1 MAGQMLPIN
10 DRMRINWTSMM
21 EQYFID
27 LMLDQLHR
35 GNRMGH
41 TFNKQAWTDMLTMFN
56 SRFGTKYDR
65 DTLKS
70 HYSNLWKQYNDVKNL
85 LEQSGFSWDDN
96 RKMVLASDDAWVSI
110 IKANPDAQYYWRKFL
125 VNFNDL
131 CLIFAYTAADG
142 RYSRSS
148 HDIDLDDDIQGL
160 NFDAGMGG
168 FPSESTNCVKAKWT
182 SAMDRFFLELMLVQ
196 VKKGSKSNNT
206 FSKEAWKDMLTLF
219 NAKFCSQY
227 GKNVLKRRYKKLFKY
242 YCEMRSLLERKAHPD
257 MHSYRKKTLLNYQ
270 DLSLVYG
277 NELISGHQGC
287 IHQDEN
293 FEDVTL
299 QVKTDR
305 NKGHHHSVQSDVGPC
320 WKSSMDRYF
329 IDLLQ
334 NQALIGNKIGHE
346 LTTEAWVELTRLFKA
361 KFGSQYDDSILKNQ
375 FNHLRAR
382 YNDIKFL
389 LEQSGF
395 SWDETRDMVTAEDCV
410 WDSYTKVYP
419 HVRSYRNKSVASYYK
434 LCVIYGEES
443 SSGRYS
449 DMAQQADIDIK
460 PPVLMVED
468 QCLANGDCSKPD
480 WTPSMDRYFIDLMLD
495 QVHRG
500 NKSSYTLDD
509 QAWIDMAVM
518 LNERFGS
525 QHEKDIL
532 RQRHESLGKLFNGMK
547 ILLGQKGFS
556 WNETQQLVKAYDDVW
571 EAYTKEHPNARSYIS
586 TPKPDYND
594 LYLIYGNSISDEGH
608 NQSGQ
613 GARNCNRGCWNAD
626 WTPPMDQ
633 LFIDLM
639 LEHVRQG
646 SMVDQRF
653 NKQAWSD
660 MVSKFSAAFGSQHD
674 QYVLERRFMNLRK
687 LFGDMK
693 NLLDQS
699 GFAWDDR
706 RHMIIAGDSLW
717 NAYLKDYPDAHP
729 YRNRALPNYDDLFLI
744 YGDENNHESN
754 HHRSVVGNGHVLGS
768 NVDDEDGLS
777 PIDSNHP
784 WINWTKPMEIY
795 FIKLMSEQ
803 VLEGN
808 KNHETFN
815 EQAWAWIVAAFNEKF
830 GLLCERDAVE
840 SWYLSLMKEYSN
852 ITNILNQNGF
862 AWDETEQMVIADDD
876 DWSAYIKEHPG
887 AMKYKGR
894 VLGSYNDLC
903 VINGNSVAAGRASY
917 LGVNTV
923 IDNNAFDMEIDGVF
937 GEAPYPT
944 GKLEISDQRH
954 KRKSLSS
961 STTMAS
967 RKVHRPKRGEAKEPV
982 GLKPMGVMEEHNEER
997 ISIEEIVNALQV
1009 IPDMDDENFLEA
1021 CKLLEN
1027 EEKAKVFVAMDVKQ
1041 RRKWLFRKL
1050 YR

>member
-1 MAGQMLPIN
+1 MASQMLPIN

-21 EQYFID
+21 ERYFID

-96 RKMVLASDDAWVSI
+96 RKMVVASDDVWLTI
-110 IKANPDAQYYWRKFL
+110 IKANPDAQYYWRKSL

-131 CLIFAYTAADG
+131 CLIYAYTAADG

-160 NFDAGMGG
+160 NFDVGMGG
-168 FPSESTNCVKAKWT
+168 FPSESTNCMKAKWT

-196 VKKGSKSNNT
+196 
-206 FSKEAWKDMLTLF
+206 
-219 NAKFCSQY
+219 
-227 GKNVLKRRYKKLFKY
+227 RRYKKLFKY
-242 YCEMRSLLERKAHPD
+242 YCEMRGLLERKAHPD
-257 MHSYRKKTLLNYQ
+257 MHSYRNKTLLNYQ

-277 NELISGHQGC
+277 NELINGHQGC
-287 IHQDEN
+287 MHQDEN
-293 FEDVTL
+293 FEDTTL
-299 QVKTDR
+299 QVKNDK
-305 NKGHHHSVQSDVGPC
+305 NKYHHHSARSDMGT
-320 WKSSMDRYF
+320 
-329 IDLLQ
+329 L
-334 NQALIGNKIGHE
+334 
-346 LTTEAWVELTRLFKA
+346 LFKA
-361 KFGSQYDDSILKNQ
+361 KFGSQYDDNILKNR
-375 FNHLRAR
+375 FNHLRMQ

-419 HVRSYRNKSVASYYK
+419 HVRSYRNKSAASYYK

-443 SSGRYS
+443 SSERYS
-449 DMAQQADIDIK
+449 DRAHQADIDSK
-460 PPVLMVED
+460 PLLLMGGEED
-468 QCLANGDCSKPD
+468 RRLANGDCSKPD

-500 NKSSYTLDD
+500 NKSNYTLDD
-509 QAWIDMAVM
+509 QDWIDMAVM

-525 QHEKDIL
+525 KHEKDIL
-532 RQRHESLGKLFNGMK
+532 KQRHESLGKLFNGMK
-547 ILLGQKGFS
+547 NLLGQKGYS
-556 WNETQQLVKAYDDVW
+556 WNETQQLVKAYDEVW
-571 EAYTKEHPNARSYIS
+571 EAYTKEHPNARSYKS

-594 LYLIYGNSISDEGH
+594 LYLIYGNSNSDEGH
-608 NQSGQ
+608 NQSSQ
-613 GARNCNRGCWNAD
+613 GAKNCNRHSWNAD

-633 LFIDLM
+633 LLIDLM

-653 NKQAWSD
+653 NKQAWRD

-674 QYVLERRFMNLRK
+674 QYVLERRFINLRK
-687 LFGDMK
+687 LFGEMK
-693 NLLDQS
+693 NLLDQG
-699 GFAWDDR
+699 GFTWDEQ

-729 YRNRALPNYDDLFLI
+729 YRIKALPNYNDLFLI
-744 YGDENNHESN
+744 YGDVNNHESN
-754 HHRSVVGNGHVLGS
+754 HHHSVVGNGHVFRS
-768 NVDDEDGLS
+768 NVAGEDGLS
-777 PIDSNHP
+777 PIDANRP

-815 EQAWAWIVAAFNEKF
+815 EQAWARIVAAFNETF
-830 GLLCERDAVE
+830 GLVCERDAVE

-852 ITNILNQNGF
+852 IANILSQNGF

-887 AMKYKGR
+887 AMKYKDR
-894 VLGSYNDLC
+894 FLGSYNDLS
-903 VINGNSVAAGRASY
+903 VIYGNSMAGGNASY
-917 LGVNTV
+917 MGVNPV
-923 IDNNAFDMEIDGVF
+923 IDSNALDMGIDGVF
-937 GEAPYPT
+937 GDAPYPT
-944 GKLEISDQRH
+944 GELEMSDQKH

-961 STTMAS
+961 STATAS
-967 RKVHRPKRGEAKEPV
+967 RKVHRPKRREAKEPV
-982 GLKPMGVMEEHNEER
+982 CPKPMGVMEKHNEER
-997 ISIEEIVNALQV
+997 ISIEVIVDALQV
-1009 IPDMDDENFLEA
+1009 IPDMDDEIFLEA